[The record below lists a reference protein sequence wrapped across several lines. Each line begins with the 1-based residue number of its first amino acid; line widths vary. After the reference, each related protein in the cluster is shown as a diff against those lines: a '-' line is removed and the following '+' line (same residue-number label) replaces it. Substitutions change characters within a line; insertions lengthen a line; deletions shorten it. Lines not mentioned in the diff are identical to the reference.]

1 MTMDIQ
7 RVESFQQDQPVIL
20 EQPAFWTRAFIWLIV
35 VMTASTLIWAA
46 LAKID
51 HAIPAQGKLEPEGS
65 LKELDAPVG
74 GVVKEIHVKGGDKVK
89 KGDLLITFDPTT
101 SEADVESLKARKEAV
116 EETKD
121 AIRGGGS
128 VGGPQANLDSLRQR
142 RDALASEN
150 EFLRAQVNGGDPGG
164 LVGGAFDDNQR
175 QLLNANRQEV
185 ESRARAGTAEV
196 QTLREQLEQTKIQR
210 QSSIDRLPLEQ
221 SALASARD
229 RLVSTEAQIGTS
241 QLRLGSTQDRLGS
254 NQDRLSSTQER
265 LVTARERLLGAQDR
279 LVQAQQRAANARER
293 LAKEQEILDRIR
305 PVVEQG
311 AVAELQLNRQEQQVL
326 TAQDAV
332 VAAES
337 EISSAQDQIAA
348 NQASISATEG
358 EISAVLGDSSSTEGE
373 IASAQG
379 AIDSTLAEISGLKSD
394 IAEREARIS
403 DTQKEIERLSKEE
416 LRIQAQIAQAEAR
429 LDNSLDNTDK
439 DALARI
445 SANQQ
450 QIAQIDDQLTQLR
463 LSTQQQSAEVTGELT
478 KAEQALAYR
487 ELRSPIDGVIFKLS
501 PKSVGY
507 VISQAEQ
514 EPVVSILPDSLLKA
528 AVEVTN
534 KDIGFI
540 KTGMEVEVQIDAF
553 PATEFG
559 TVPGKLTSIGED
571 VLPPDPEHNYYRFPV
586 TVTLGQQFI
595 DVGKEDEKIPIK
607 LKSGM
612 SVRANIK
619 VRNRTVLSIFLDK
632 FSSQKEVFKEMR

>member
-51 HAIPAQGKLEPEGS
+51 HSIPANGKLEPDGS

-74 GVVKEIHVKGGDKVK
+74 GVVKEIHVSGGEKVK
-89 KGDLLITFDPTT
+89 KGDLLISFDPTT
-101 SEADVESLKARKEAV
+101 SEADVEALKARKEAID
-116 EETKD
+116 ETKD
-121 AIRGGGS
+121 AISGGGS
-128 VGGPQANLDSLRQR
+128 VGGAQANLDSLTQR

-164 LVGGAFDDNQR
+164 LVGGSFDENQQ

-185 ESRARAGTAEV
+185 ASRERAATAEV

-210 QSSIDRLPLEQ
+210 QSSIARLPSEQ
-221 SALASARD
+221 SALASTRE
-229 RLVSTEAQIGTS
+229 RLISSQAQIGTS
-241 QLRLGSTQDRLGS
+241 ESRLGSTQDRLA
-254 NQDRLSSTQER
+254 STQER
-265 LVTARERLLGAQDR
+265 IASARERLLGAQDR
-279 LVQAQQRAANARER
+279 LRQAREREANARER
-293 LAKEQEILDRIR
+293 LVKEQEILDRIR

-326 TAQDAV
+326 SVQDAV
-332 VAAES
+332 IAAES
-337 EISSAQDQIAA
+337 EISAAQDQIAS
-348 NQASISATEG
+348 NQESISATEAEIASVQG
-358 EISAVLGDSSSTEGE
+358 ES
-373 IASAQG
+373 ASAQG
-379 AIDSTLAEISGLKSD
+379 AISSTLGEIAAIESD

-403 DTQKEIERLSKEE
+403 DTQNEIERLSKEE

-429 LDNSLDNTDK
+429 LDNSLDTSDR

-445 SANQQ
+445 ASNQQ
-450 QIAQIDDQLTQLR
+450 QIAQIDDQLTQQR
-463 LSTQQQSAEVTGELT
+463 LSVQQQSAEVTGELT

-487 ELRSPIDGVIFKLS
+487 ELRSPVDGVVFKVS
-501 PKSVGY
+501 PKSIGY

-514 EPVVSILPDSLLKA
+514 EPVVSVLPDSLLKGS
-528 AVEVTN
+528 VDVTN

-571 VLPPDPEHNYYRFPV
+571 VLPPDQEYNYYRFPV
-586 TVTLGQQFI
+586 TVTLDQQYI
-595 DVGKEDEKIPIK
+595 DIGNEEEKIEIP

-612 SVRANIK
+612 AIRANLK
-619 VRNRTVLSIFLDK
+619 VRRRTVLSIFLDK
-632 FSSQKEVFKEMR
+632 FASQKETLKQVR

>member
-51 HAIPAQGKLEPEGS
+51 NSIPAVGKLEPDGS

-101 SEADVESLKARKEAV
+101 SEADVEALKARKEAV

-128 VGGPQANLDSLRQR
+128 VGGSQANLDSLRQR

-150 EFLRAQVNGGDPGG
+150 EFLSAQVNGGSPGG
-164 LVGGAFDDNQR
+164 LVGGSFDENQR
-175 QLLNANRQEV
+175 QLLEANRQEV
-185 ESRARAGTAEV
+185 ASRERAGTAEV

-210 QSSIDRLPLEQ
+210 QSSIDRLPSEQ
-221 SALASARD
+221 SALASARE

-254 NQDRLSSTQER
+254 TQER
-265 LVTARERLLGAQDR
+265 LSSARERLIGAQER
-279 LVQAQQRAANARER
+279 LVQAQQREANARER

-311 AVAELQLNRQEQQVL
+311 AVAELQLNRQEQEVL
-326 TAQDAV
+326 TAEDAV
-332 VAAES
+332 VAAKS
-337 EISSAQDQIAA
+337 EISSAQDQIAS
-348 NQASISATEG
+348 NQESISATEAEIASVQG
-358 EISAVLGDSSSTEGE
+358 ES
-373 IASAQG
+373 ASAQG
-379 AIDSTLAEISGLKSD
+379 AISSTLGEISAIESD

-416 LRIQAQIAQAEAR
+416 LRIQAQIAQAEAQ
-429 LDNSLDNTDK
+429 LDNSLDNTDR
-439 DALARI
+439 DSLARI
-445 SANQQ
+445 ASNQQ
-450 QIAQIDDQLTQLR
+450 AIAQIDDQLTQQR
-463 LSTQQQSAEVTGELT
+463 LTTEQQSAEVTGELT

-487 ELRSPIDGVIFKLS
+487 ELRSPVDGVIFKVS

-514 EPVVSILPDSLLKA
+514 EPVVSILPKSLLKA
-528 AVEVTN
+528 SVEVTN

-540 KTGMEVEVQIDAF
+540 KPGMEVEVQIDAF

-586 TVTLGQQFI
+586 TVTLSQQFI
-595 DVGKEDEKIPIK
+595 DIGQEEEKIPIQ

-612 SVRANIK
+612 AVRANIK
-619 VRNRTVLSIFLDK
+619 VRRRTVLSIFLDK